1 MATKRSDRCDA
12 DCPAAAQV
20 QLINVHLHTLQFCG
34 HHLNRFAEAL
44 DAQGFNTTA
53 KRDDDPTVT
62 TTLEPA

>member
-1 MATKRSDRCDA
+1 MANKRSDRCDA

-20 QLINVHLHTLQFCG
+20 QLINVKLKTLQFCG

-44 DAQGFNTTA
+44 DAQGFSTTA